1 MARKERT
8 HPRIQNQVSIRTNGR
23 KEKFLLTTQIKQK
36 CPLHKNVR
44 RLYVIHC
51 QMYVTR
57 LKSFLLSY
65 FVINLVI
72 SNMCF
77 ACAVGNWPS
86 CNNTVGRK
94 MRIVACHNR
103 CNSKPMGAFNTTKIP
118 VEMLEIPLAQ
128 WNYIDPSKA
137 SARLVTVPT
146 NGKGHSNI
154 ADLNLN
160 SSDLAGS

>member
-1 MARKERT
+1 
-8 HPRIQNQVSIRTNGR
+8 
-23 KEKFLLTTQIKQK
+23 
-36 CPLHKNVR
+36 
-44 RLYVIHC
+44 
-51 QMYVTR
+51 
-57 LKSFLLSY
+57 
-65 FVINLVI
+65 
-72 SNMCF
+72 
-77 ACAVGNWPS
+77 
-86 CNNTVGRK
+86 

-137 SARLVTVPT
+137 SAPLITVPT